1 MLGKLFFISDMHFG
15 HSNLYRFK
23 DEFGKPQRHL
33 NQEDCELLM
42 IEKWNEVV
50 GDDDNVCIL
59 GDAVMDCKPRKTEE
73 ETHRI
78 IEKRMSI
85 LENLNGRK
93 TIILGNHDTTDAD
106 LLSKYFD
113 RVCGS
118 LEIKLAGYRCILT
131 HIPIHASQLKDRYNK
146 GRFDFNIHGHLH
158 SPHNISISTGE
169 GLDCEKKPDYRY
181 VNVNVE
187 YNKYTPISDI
197 DMVLMLNKYS
207 KILKCHEVY

>member
-1 MLGKLFFISDMHFG
+1 MKRVLGKLFFISDMHFG
-15 HSNLYRFK
+15 HSNLYKFK

-33 NQEDCELLM
+33 NKEDCELFM

-50 GDDDNVCIL
+50 EDDDNVCIL
-59 GDAVMDCKPRKTEE
+59 GDAVMNCKPRKTEE

-85 LENLNGRK
+85 LKNLNGRK
-93 TIILGNHDTTDAD
+93 TIILGNHDTTNAD

-131 HIPIHASQLKDRYNK
+131 HIPIHASQLKDRYNE

-158 SPHNISISTGE
+158 SPHKILISDGE
-169 GLDCEKKPDYRY
+169 REKPDYRY

-187 YNKYTPISDI
+187 YNNYTPIDHIDI
-197 DMVLMLNKYS
+197 VNTLNKYS

>member
-1 MLGKLFFISDMHFG
+1 MKKVIDKLFFVSDMHFC

-23 DEFGKPQRHL
+23 DESGNLQRHL

-42 IEKWNEVV
+42 IEKWNKVV
-50 GDDDNVCIL
+50 KNDDDVFIL

-73 ETHRI
+73 ETQRI
-78 IEKRMSI
+78 MEKRMSI
-85 LENLNGRK
+85 LENLNGYK
-93 TIILGNHDTTDAD
+93 IIILGNHDTRRVD

-113 RVCGS
+113 EVCGS
-118 LEIKLAGYRCILT
+118 LEMKLCGYRCILT
-131 HIPIHASQLKDRYNK
+131 HIPIHASQLRDRYNE

-158 SPHNISISTGE
+158 APHKILISDGE
-169 GLDCEKKPDYRY
+169 KEKPDYRY

-187 YNKYTPISDI
+187 YNNYSPISHI
-197 DMVLMLNKYS
+197 NMANTLSKYS